1 MQLFVVQGGY
11 NMAHFAELN
20 GSNVVQR
27 VLVYSNVEIVRN
39 GGDWSSEAE
48 THINSKMGGTWK
60 QCSYN
65 FTQRG
70 RFPSA
75 GWTWNPSLNKFQEP
89 KPFNSWT
96 WNNSDNEYQAPVT
109 KPSGDVL
116 WYTVGD
122 ENIQYPL
129 TWDETGGRWVTLDN
143 TGQHKEWVPASSSF
157 SNISNPFEEE
167 EE

>member
-1 MQLFVVQGGY
+1 VVQGGY

-27 VLVYSNVEIVRN
+27 VLVFSNVEIVRN

-70 RFPSA
+70 RFPSV

-109 KPSGDVL
+109 
-116 WYTVGD
+116 
-122 ENIQYPL
+122 
-129 TWDETGGRWVTLDN
+129 TWDETGGRWVTIDN

-157 SNISNPFEEE
+157 SNISNPFPEEE